1 MASLGT
7 RVVVKGNGMASDDK
21 WRFLTA
27 CPNCAEGTGLPV
39 RVSDYTTKLVG
50 VWMRCG
56 LCASEWVV
64 TGDAAAVRSK
74 AAVDRR
80 HRRSA

>member
-1 MASLGT
+1 
-7 RVVVKGNGMASDDK
+7 MASDNK
-21 WRFLTA
+21 RRFLTA

-56 LCASEWVV
+56 VCASEWVL
-64 TGDAAAVRSK
+64 TGDGGAVRLK
-74 AAVDRR
+74 PAVGRR